1 MVGSIG
7 GRMLDITLPH
17 VDAWNMWWSQ
27 YGNTA
32 AGFAREKA
40 RVDRL
45 ILAAGRS
52 VDDVEAT
59 AAVHVRLDGG
69 TGRLMGDY
77 VDEEAIEPLTGSPDE
92 LADQLREFEAA
103 GAAHVQLCVDPIT
116 LDSIN
121 WLGGVLA
128 AFRRTR

>member
-1 MVGSIG
+1 
-7 GRMLDITLPH
+7 MLDITLPH

-27 YGNTA
+27 YGNTV

-45 ILAAGRS
+45 IRAAGRS
-52 VDDVEAT
+52 VKDVEAT
-59 AAVHVRLDGG
+59 AAVHVRLEGG
-69 TGRLMGDY
+69 AGRLMGDY
-77 VDEEAIEPLTGSPDE
+77 VGDAVVEPLTGTPDD
-92 LADQLREFEAA
+92 LADQLRGFEAA

-116 LDSIN
+116 LDSIG

-128 AFRRTR
+128 AFRRAR